1 MRYVQTTTA
10 TLILVMTE
18 EHKRMLRQH
27 GRITCIDARYKVVQ
41 WGLPLFL
48 MVVVDEH
55 GASIPAAYFIV
66 SEESNTAI
74 DEVLGYI
81 KSFVPEWDPQVFND
95 GQERGRDVGSSHKVH

>member
-1 MRYVQTTTA
+1 
-10 TLILVMTE
+10 
-18 EHKRMLRQH
+18 
-27 GRITCIDARYKVVQ
+27 
-41 WGLPLFL
+41 

-81 KSFVPEWDPQVFND
+81 KSFVPE
-95 GQERGRDVGSSHKVH
+95 